1 MFYDLHIHSAL
12 SPCSDDDMTLNNIV
26 NMACL
31 KELDLI
37 AITDH
42 NSVKQ
47 LYHLADV
54 AQDKIRFIYGVEIQS
69 REEIHV
75 LAYFLDKQLL
85 DTFQAFLDCYLIEE
99 PNDEYYFGHQYILD
113 ENDRIINE
121 EKRLL
126 IKSLDLSIREVIKWI
141 HQLGGVAILAHAM
154 SERFSIMNVFMKID
168 KDLDI
173 DGIEVTEINHQKYLL
188 KQFPYLEKVPWFINS
203 DAHRLDMISEPI
215 HNMDKQNFYEMWRK
229 RYG

>member
-1 MFYDLHIHSAL
+1 M
-12 SPCSDDDMTLNNIV
+12 
-26 NMACL
+26 
-31 KELDLI
+31 LD
-37 AITDH
+37 
-42 NSVKQ
+42 S
-47 LYHLADV
+47 
-54 AQDKIRFIYGVEIQS
+54 IQK
-69 REEIHV
+69 
-75 LAYFLDKQLL
+75 FLD
-85 DTFQAFLDCYLIEE
+85 DYLIEE